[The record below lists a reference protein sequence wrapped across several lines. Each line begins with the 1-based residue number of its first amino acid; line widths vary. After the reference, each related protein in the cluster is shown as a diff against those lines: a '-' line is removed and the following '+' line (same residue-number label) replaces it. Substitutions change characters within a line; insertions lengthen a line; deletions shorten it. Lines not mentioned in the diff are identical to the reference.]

1 MFLAGFARLCDAKEV
16 TCSRLKGLQSA
27 EHSER
32 CWCQVHLF
40 LDTKKQQTHNTQSC
54 WRMYP
59 KSMTSIQNNSKLI
72 KPLPVASST
81 RWPLG
86 SKYKTSEK
94 PDSWRV
100 AHGGSLVDLVEGH
113 NRTFSGYVLNQQMIP
128 IVVPP
133 LKSEVERWRWKMS
146 NQQHIH
152 ACHASQPVGSVFFFG
167 CKSMSVP
174 SLPSTVTGFN
184 RFQGRTDDRGG
195 WMLTGLNV
203 AGAASGCW
211 LWNIEGLQCL
221 ERLLRVLRKMAQESL
236 ESVLLTRWMMRTLVV
251 FENGS

>member
-1 MFLAGFARLCDAKEV
+1 MTLCDFTLYNYFGYTPTSWWFSFFIFLAGFARLCDAKEV

-32 CWCQVHLF
+32 CWCQIHLF

-100 AHGGSLVDLVEGH
+100 AHGGRLVDLVEGH
-113 NRTFSGYVLNQQMIP
+113 NPDMSWTTF
-128 IVVPP
+128 
-133 LKSEVERWRWKMS
+133 
-146 NQQHIH
+146 
-152 ACHASQPVGSVFFFG
+152 
-167 CKSMSVP
+167 P
-174 SLPSTVTGFN
+174 S
-184 RFQGRTDDRGG
+184 
-195 WMLTGLNV
+195 
-203 AGAASGCW
+203 
-211 LWNIEGLQCL
+211 
-221 ERLLRVLRKMAQESL
+221 
-236 ESVLLTRWMMRTLVV
+236 
-251 FENGS
+251 